1 MDKYGPM
8 RGRFL
13 PTNVEPFFNFQNSVG
28 GHIYICLYL
37 YIYIYIYIYIYKIY
51 LYVNYMNCHVSHL
64 HMHTVFGQEM
74 LRNPH
79 ATSQVFFYRCCTGD
93 GSGSLGLCGQ
103 MRPIRSL
110 GIPSGKLR

>member
-1 MDKYGPM
+1 
-8 RGRFL
+8 
-13 PTNVEPFFNFQNSVG
+13 
-28 GHIYICLYL
+28 
-37 YIYIYIYIYIYKIY
+37 
-51 LYVNYMNCHVSHL
+51 MNCHVSHL